1 MKKLLFM
8 LICMFI
14 SIPTMASAHTHLS
27 SSNPTE
33 GQVVTEELKEITL
46 DYAENIE
53 KLSTMKLLKD
63 GVEIPLSQI
72 LVQDRQLVGTLSAP
86 LENGSYI
93 IDWNIVGEDGHPITG
108 KVSFTVEI
116 EQINKEKETTQPKV
130 EENKQANEQ
139 QDKVETQTE
148 DQTENQTEN
157 QTSTNTVTTI
167 ITVLL
172 LAILV
177 MGLVVLFKKKRK

>member
-33 GQVVTEELKEITL
+33 GQVVTEELKEIIL
-46 DYAENIE
+46 DYTGNIE

-130 EENKQANEQ
+130 EENKQENEQ
-139 QDKVETQTE
+139 QDKVET
-148 DQTENQTEN
+148 QTEN

-177 MGLVVLFKKKRK
+177 IGLVVLFKKKRK

>member
-1 MKKLLFM
+1 MKKLFFM

-14 SIPTMASAHTHLS
+14 SIPTMSSAHTNLS
-27 SSNPTE
+27 SSNPKE
-33 GQVVTEELKEITL
+33 GQIVTEVLKEITL
-46 DYAENIE
+46 DYAGTIE
-53 KLSTMKLLKD
+53 KLSTMKLLKE

-72 LVQDRQLVGTLSAP
+72 LVQDKQMVGTLSAP

-108 KVSFTVEI
+108 SVSFTVEI
-116 EQINKEKETTQPKV
+116 EQINEETETTQPKV
-130 EENKQANEQ
+130 EESKQENEQ
-139 QDKVETQTE
+139 QDKGETQT
-148 DQTENQTEN
+148 DQTED

-167 ITVLL
+167 ITILL
-172 LAILV
+172 SAILV

>member
-14 SIPTMASAHTHLS
+14 TIPTMASAHTHLS
-27 SSNPTE
+27 SSNPKE
-33 GQVVTEELKEITL
+33 GQIVTEELKEITL
-46 DYAENIE
+46 DYAGTIE

-63 GVEIPLSQI
+63 GVEISLSQI
-72 LVQDRQLVGTLSAP
+72 LVQDKQLIGTLSAP

-93 IDWNIVGEDGHPITG
+93 IEWNIVGDDGHPITG
-108 KVSFTVEI
+108 KITFTVQI
-116 EQINKEKETTQPKV
+116 EQINKEKETETVQPKV
-130 EENKQANEQ
+130 EENKQENEQ

-148 DQTENQTEN
+148 NQTVD
-157 QTSTNTVTTI
+157 QPSTNTVTTI

-172 LAILV
+172 FAILV
-177 MGLVVLFKKKRK
+177 LGLVLLFKKKRK